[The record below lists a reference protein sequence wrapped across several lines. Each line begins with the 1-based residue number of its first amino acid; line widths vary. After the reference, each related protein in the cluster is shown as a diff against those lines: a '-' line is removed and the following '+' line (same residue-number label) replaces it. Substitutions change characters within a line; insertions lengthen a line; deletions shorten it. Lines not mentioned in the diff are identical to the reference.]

1 MNQSQLLNQSI
12 DLMLVGMGTVFSF
25 LILLVVLMFIISK
38 FAATSIQVNV
48 TDGELQKTSLEMNTT
63 HKKIIKELFEQLG

>member
-1 MNQSQLLNQSI
+1 MNQSELLNQSI

-25 LILLVVLMFIISK
+25 LILLVVLMLIISK
-38 FAATSIQVNV
+38 FAATSIQANV
-48 TDGELQKTSLEMNTT
+48 TDGGLQKISQEMNTT

>member
-1 MNQSQLLNQSI
+1 
-12 DLMLVGMGTVFSF
+12 MLVGMSTVFSF

-38 FAATSIQVNV
+38 FAATSIQENV
-48 TDGELQKTSLEMNTT
+48 TDGGLQKISQEMNTT